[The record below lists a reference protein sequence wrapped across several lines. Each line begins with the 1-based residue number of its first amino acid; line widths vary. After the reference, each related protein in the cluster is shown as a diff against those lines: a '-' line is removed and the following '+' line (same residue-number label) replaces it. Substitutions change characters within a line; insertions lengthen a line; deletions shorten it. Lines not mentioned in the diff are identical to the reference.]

1 MFTVNGN
8 KITTTRGDTFRV
20 KVGLELDGEIYVPV
34 EGDHFRFAVK
44 HETMNH
50 DKSEYTDSEPLIL
63 KNIPWNTM
71 ILQLDPEDTKPLGF
85 GRYDYDIRVVFGED
99 GTTSTFIS
107 DKFILTKEVD

>member
-1 MFTVNGN
+1 MVAVNGN
-8 KITTTRGDTFRV
+8 KITMTRGDTLRV
-20 KVGLELDGEIYVPV
+20 KIGVNLDGETYVPV

-44 HETMNH
+44 HETMNR

-63 KNIPWNTM
+63 KDIPWNTM

-85 GRYDYDIRVVFGED
+85 GRYDYDIQVVFEED
-99 GTTSTFIS
+99 GTTATFIS